1 MGLKHYVF
9 HKIERNYNLLPANI
23 IKIDN
28 RLTSPYHLKN
38 NTFITWD
45 ENLAL
50 LMNLTNNDLLQA
62 IELLS

>member
-1 MGLKHYVF
+1 MGLKYYVF
-9 HKIERNYNLLPANI
+9 PKIERNYNLLPSNI

-28 RLTSPYHLKN
+28 RLMQPYHLKN

-50 LMNLTNNDLLQA
+50 MMSLTNNDLMQS